1 MYVTSR
7 SATCRYRR
15 KEAARDWEQILQ
27 TRLSQDV
34 KDKEL
39 KQMSRDVSQETLT
52 SSSTSRRVSEAS
64 ASASLDTT
72 SNVGLV
78 APAARPKRVIT
89 QPPFN
94 NDVIAQQHKL
104 VQSAQEDRELEEE
117 SSSVFARAPGLFR
130 QNSANSATN
139 SSNTLVNSSD
149 SDVTDASE
157 ARKPVKSAIAMFEN
171 LQQSESGRKTT
182 VVVIR
187 RDERGPS
194 DVTQSQNKSRGL
206 SSATGADGSDV
217 TSASSNLKV
226 EVLKLPA
233 SQHSATP
240 GSVEAGLY
248 SSVRKV
254 DKPVRNNDVT
264 HAQQRDV
271 SKNSDDDDEGDVK
284 IIEIARL

>member
-1 MYVTSR
+1 
-7 SATCRYRR
+7 
-15 KEAARDWEQILQ
+15 
-27 TRLSQDV
+27 
-34 KDKEL
+34 
-39 KQMSRDVSQETLT
+39 MSRDVSQETLT

-64 ASASLDTT
+64 ASALLDTT

-171 LQQSESGRKTT
+171 MQQSESGRKTT

-194 DVTQSQNKSRGL
+194 DVPQSQNKSRGT
-206 SSATGADGSDV
+206 SSATGAREDDV
-217 TSASSNLKV
+217 ATSASSNLKV